1 MRREGFLVVAL
12 SAALCGCSGEVQEQ
26 PAAAADYEGSAAVIA
41 QLDEV
46 QSYRVSTVS
55 TDEDYGEDYA
65 YEERSET
72 TVSVGEEGDSAS
84 ETTMSYHVY
93 EDGTSKDVTC
103 SSSELEGSGQEESC
117 ALVHSYENGVR
128 TYSDGYEDETAQ
140 RMSQQY
146 FMMMDNLEDAQFTL
160 EGDTWTISGESDAGN
175 VYTATLRVDEEGM
188 PKTFIYSYD
197 SLGLSM
203 ERTISD
209 IVR

>member
-1 MRREGFLVVAL
+1 MRCKGFLILAL
-12 SAALCGCSGEVQEQ
+12 GMALCGCSETQEQ
-26 PAAAADYEGSAAVIA
+26 PAATADYESYAAVIA

-46 QSYRVSTVS
+46 QSYRVSTVARE
-55 TDEDYGEDYA
+55 EDDGEDYD

-72 TVSVGEEGDSAS
+72 QVNVGAEGDSAS

-103 SSSELEGSGQEESC
+103 SSSELEGSDQEDNC
-117 ALVHSYENGVR
+117 ALVHTYENGVR

-146 FMMMDNLEDAQFTL
+146 FMMMENLEDAQFTL

-175 VYTATLRVDEEGM
+175 AYTATLRVDADGM
-188 PKTFIYSYD
+188 PKTFTYAYD

-203 ERTISD
+203 ERTVSD

>member
-26 PAAAADYEGSAAVIA
+26 PAAAADYEGYAAVIA

-84 ETTMSYHVY
+84 ETTMSYHVN

>member
-1 MRREGFLVVAL
+1 
-12 SAALCGCSGEVQEQ
+12 
-26 PAAAADYEGSAAVIA
+26 
-41 QLDEV
+41 
-46 QSYRVSTVS
+46 
-55 TDEDYGEDYA
+55 
-65 YEERSET
+65 
-72 TVSVGEEGDSAS
+72 
-84 ETTMSYHVY
+84 MSYHVY

-103 SSSELEGSGQEESC
+103 SSSELEGSDQEDSC

-175 VYTATLRVDEEGM
+175 AYTATLRVDEDGM
-188 PKTFIYSYD
+188 PKIFTYAYD

>member
-1 MRREGFLVVAL
+1 M
-12 SAALCGCSGEVQEQ
+12 
-26 PAAAADYEGSAAVIA
+26 
-41 QLDEV
+41 
-46 QSYRVSTVS
+46 STVARE
-55 TDEDYGEDYA
+55 EDDGEDYD

-72 TVSVGEEGDSAS
+72 QVNVGAEGDSAS

-103 SSSELEGSGQEESC
+103 SSSELEGSDQEGSC
-117 ALVHSYENGVR
+117 ALVHTYENGVR

-146 FMMMDNLEDAQFTL
+146 FMMMENLEDAQFTL

-175 VYTATLRVDEEGM
+175 AYTATLRVDADGM
-188 PKTFIYSYD
+188 PKTFTYAYD

-203 ERTISD
+203 ERTVSD